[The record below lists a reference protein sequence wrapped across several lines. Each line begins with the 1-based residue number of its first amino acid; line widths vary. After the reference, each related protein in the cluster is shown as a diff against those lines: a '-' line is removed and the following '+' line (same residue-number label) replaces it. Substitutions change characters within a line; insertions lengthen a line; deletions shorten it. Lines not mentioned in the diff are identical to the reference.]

1 MGHVRGG
8 GHGPGISI
16 PRAHELPKAQSL
28 SLIFPLITLI
38 TSFHFSFHH
47 FLVETNVVR
56 VDIFTIMT
64 IEDIILMLSCFMP
77 QMTDRVLIALLLLN
91 IINVHIVIVN
101 IITIMIIIIIIIII
115 ILMLL
120 LDGLDDK
127 WGLDCPRAIE
137 HPRVPSQSSYHFNL
151 FISIFNST

>member
-1 MGHVRGG
+1 MFEVGHGRHYQCYHDQHHHQHHDQHHHHNHPHPNLGLIGVGHVRGG

-56 VDIFTIMT
+56 VDIFTIMA
-64 IEDIILMLSCFMP
+64 INDII
-77 QMTDRVLIALLLLN
+77 
-91 IINVHIVIVN
+91 
-101 IITIMIIIIIIIII
+101 
-115 ILMLL
+115 
-120 LDGLDDK
+120 K
-127 WGLDCPRAIE
+127 
-137 HPRVPSQSSYHFNL
+137 
-151 FISIFNST
+151 